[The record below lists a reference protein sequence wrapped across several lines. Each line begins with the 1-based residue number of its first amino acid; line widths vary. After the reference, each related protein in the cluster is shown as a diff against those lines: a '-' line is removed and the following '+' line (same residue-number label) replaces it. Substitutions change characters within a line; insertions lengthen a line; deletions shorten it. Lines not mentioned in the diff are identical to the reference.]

1 MIFDVK
7 LSWST
12 DGREVQDMWI
22 YIAIGGGVLLL
33 LLIILI
39 ANYNRF
45 VRLDK
50 KVDEAFS
57 TMDIYLVKR
66 WELIPKLVDT
76 VKGYMAH
83 ERDTLE
89 RITALRNTSY
99 DGLSSS
105 EKIRTNT
112 ALSKNLGQVAM
123 AVEGYPDLKASAN
136 FMQLSQVLYQV
147 EDEIAQSRKYY
158 NGTVRML
165 NTKVET
171 FPGVIFAKLFGFHS
185 REMYEATPIQ
195 RSDVQVRI

>member
-1 MIFDVK
+1 
-7 LSWST
+7 
-12 DGREVQDMWI
+12 MWI

-33 LLIILI
+33 LLIICI

-45 VRLDK
+45 VRLNK

-83 ERDTLE
+83 ERGTLE
-89 RITALRNTSY
+89 QIAMLRNRAY
-99 DGLSSS
+99 EGLSDAD
-105 EKIRTNT
+105 KIRTNT
-112 ALSKNLGQVAM
+112 ELSKNLGQVV
-123 AVEGYPDLKASAN
+123 AVAEEYPDLKSSDNFLQLASA
-136 FMQLSQVLYQV
+136 LYQV

-171 FPGVIFAKLFGFHS
+171 FPGMLFAKMFGFSS
-185 REMYEATPIQ
+185 REMYEAEAIR
-195 RSDVQVRI
+195 RSDVQVKL

>member
-1 MIFDVK
+1 
-7 LSWST
+7 
-12 DGREVQDMWI
+12 MWI

-112 ALSKNLGQVAM
+112 ALSKDLGQVAM

>member
-1 MIFDVK
+1 
-7 LSWST
+7 
-12 DGREVQDMWI
+12 MWV
-22 YIAIGGGVLLL
+22 YVAIGGGVILL
-33 LLIILI
+33 LLIVLI
-39 ANYNRF
+39 VNYNHF

-66 WELIPKLVDT
+66 WELIPKLVDA

-89 RITALRNTSY
+89 RIASLRNLSY
-99 DGLSSS
+99 DGMSDTD
-105 EKIRTNT
+105 KIRTNT
-112 ALSKNLGQVAM
+112 QLSKNLGQVV
-123 AVEGYPDLKASAN
+123 AVAEAYPDLKASSN
-136 FMQLSQVLYQV
+136 YLQLSRVLYQV

-171 FPGVIFAKLFGFHS
+171 FPGVIFAKLFGFHA

-195 RSDVQVRI
+195 RTDVQVRL